1 MAQMTCESGPAGVG
15 MKATVVI
22 STKAR
27 QIMSKRL
34 VLKLTV
40 MVAAVSA
47 MTLLQ
52 GCDSDND
59 GVTVAGAW
67 MPVGSGTLPVFIF
80 GSAAGGG
87 MGGVGGQ
94 NAMGATAGA
103 VAAGAGGGGGQVSTG
118 GAAF

>member
-1 MAQMTCESGPAGVG
+1 MN
-15 MKATVVI
+15 ATVVI

-87 MGGVGGQ
+87 GIGGGGGQ
-94 NAMGATAGA
+94 GATGATAGA

-118 GAAF
+118 VAF